1 LEPDPWEEIPKKYPT
16 GSTVSG
22 VITNVTDFG
31 IFVEVEEGV
40 EGLVHVSEV
49 SKEKIKT
56 PVGMF
61 KVGDSITAK
70 VLNVAKKERRIGLSI
85 RRAKKDED
93 QHLMKEYLNSSKE
106 ASSNLGDLLREEM
119 ENKNLFPLDSD
130 ES

>member
-1 LEPDPWEEIPKKYPT
+1 M
-16 GSTVSG
+16 VNG

-56 PVGMF
+56 PVGLY
-61 KVGDSITAK
+61 KVGDTITAK
-70 VLNVAKKERRIGLSI
+70 VINVAKKERRIGLSI
-85 RRAKKDED
+85 RRAKKEED
-93 QHLMKEYLNSSKE
+93 QTLMKEYLNSSKE

-119 ENKNLFPLDSD
+119 ENKNKFSLDSD

>member
-1 LEPDPWEEIPKKYPT
+1 M
-16 GSTVSG
+16 
-22 VITNVTDFG
+22 ITNVTDFG
-31 IFVEVEEGV
+31 IFVELEEGI

-61 KVGDSITAK
+61 KIGELLSAK
-70 VLNVAKKERRIGLSI
+70 VININKKDRRIGLSI

-93 QHLMKEYLNSSKE
+93 QQYMKDYLNTSRE

-119 ENKNLFPLDSD
+119 ETKTRTAGDPSED
-130 ES
+130 ETG